1 MSVMS
6 RPKGKAQAKQ
16 SSATRPRM
24 HIYRSKSVPDA
35 YATELLHDG
44 TLLKHVQDHIVR
56 FGESK
61 TGEYNVKVSGSGYII
76 VGARS

>member
-44 TLLKHVQDHIVR
+44 TLL
-56 FGESK
+56 
-61 TGEYNVKVSGSGYII
+61 
-76 VGARS
+76 